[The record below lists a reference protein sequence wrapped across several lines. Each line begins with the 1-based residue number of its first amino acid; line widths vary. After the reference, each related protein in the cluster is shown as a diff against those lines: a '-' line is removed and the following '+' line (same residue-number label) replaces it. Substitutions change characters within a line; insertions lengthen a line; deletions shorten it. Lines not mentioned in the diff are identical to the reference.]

1 MSSDVGMPQ
10 MDGYELVRELR
21 QRDRTPALPA
31 IALTGHG
38 RAEDV
43 KQAFAAEFL
52 AHVDKPVDFEHMK
65 SVIATVM
72 GAARASRSSNSLSA
86 KTEACELSRATKRRP
101 APAHEGALCGGCL
114 ARQGRSSSRPIC
126 RL

>member
-21 QRDRTPALPA
+21 QRDRTAALPA
-31 IALTGHG
+31 IAPTGHG

-72 GAARASRSSNSLSA
+72 GAGSRQPELELFVRQNRSVRTLAGYKTSASAR
-86 KTEACELSRATKRRP
+86 P
-101 APAHEGALCGGCL
+101 
-114 ARQGRSSSRPIC
+114 
-126 RL
+126 